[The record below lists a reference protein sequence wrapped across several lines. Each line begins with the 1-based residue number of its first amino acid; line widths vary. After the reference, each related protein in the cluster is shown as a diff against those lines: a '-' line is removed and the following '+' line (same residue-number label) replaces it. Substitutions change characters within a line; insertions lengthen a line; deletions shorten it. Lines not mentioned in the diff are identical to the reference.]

1 MDNPHKDRFSEVI
14 GGLVSGVAYARSV
27 ADMEAMR
34 IAYYYNQHNLL
45 KGMPIPRLRI
55 KRVSI
60 SLPIIMSEVIPA
72 VSAVRNPAIDIA
84 KSVVDNLQKAI
95 DGAEKEFADI
105 KSLKKQQRIIF
116 KPGEEE
122 LTDRFK
128 KILDIVLQEDAFQ
141 RIETQLTDAIEH
153 AYVDL
158 NLMEGNNPP
167 SDASLR
173 EKVGQVAEDV
183 VRKVFTEIIS
193 GYIYEKTVD
202 HGSKLDPERAK
213 KTIQELMGHEITIRL
228 IHNVRHAAENNAVI
242 AISIPPDF
250 YVSVN
255 TADVKNTGGGSD
267 TVTRLDMVLYEEG
280 LEWVTEECDGKKVS
294 KLTQE

>member
-1 MDNPHKDRFSEVI
+1 MDNPHKHRFSEVI
-14 GGLVSGVAYARSV
+14 GGLVSGVANARSV

-34 IAYYYNQHNLL
+34 IAYYYNQHELL

-72 VSAVRNPAIDIA
+72 VPAVRNPAIDIA
-84 KSVVDNLQKAI
+84 KSVVNILQKAI
-95 DGAEKEFADI
+95 DGAKKEFTDI
-105 KSLKKQQRIIF
+105 KSLKEQQRIIF
-116 KPGEEE
+116 EPGEEE
-122 LTDRFK
+122 LTDRLEK
-128 KILDIVLQEDAFQ
+128 LIDIALQEDVFQ
-141 RIETQLTDAIEH
+141 RVETQLTDAIEH

-158 NLMEGNNPP
+158 NLMEGNTP

-173 EKVGQVAEDV
+173 KKVGQVAEDV
-183 VRKVFTEIIS
+183 LRKVFTEIIS

-202 HGSKLDPERAK
+202 RGSKLDPERAK

-228 IHNVRHAAENNAVI
+228 IHDLRHAAEDNAVT

-267 TVTRLDMVLYEEG
+267 TVTRLDMVLHEEG
-280 LEWVTEECDGKKVS
+280 LEWMTEECDGKKVS
-294 KLTQE
+294 KLIPE

>member
-1 MDNPHKDRFSEVI
+1 MDNPHKHRFSEVI

-34 IAYYYNQHNLL
+34 IAYYYNQHELL

-60 SLPIIMSEVIPA
+60 SLPIIISEVIPA
-72 VSAVRNPAIDIA
+72 VPAVRNPAIDIA

-95 DGAEKEFADI
+95 DDAEKKFADI

-122 LTDRFK
+122 LTDRFE
-128 KILDIVLQEDAFQ
+128 KILDIALQENVFQ
-141 RIETQLTDAIEH
+141 RVETRLTDAIEN

-158 NLMEGNNPP
+158 NLMEGDTP
-167 SDASLR
+167 SDTSLR

-183 VRKVFTEIIS
+183 VRKIFTEIIS
-193 GYIYEKTVD
+193 GYIYKKTVD
-202 HGSKLDPERAK
+202 RGSKLDPERAN
-213 KTIQELMGHEITIRL
+213 KTIQELMGHKITIRL
-228 IHNVRHAAENNAVI
+228 IHNVRHSAEKNAVI

-267 TVTRLDMVLYEEG
+267 TITRLDMVLHEEG
-280 LEWVTEECDGKKVS
+280 IEWVTEECDGKQVS
-294 KLTQE
+294 KLTPE

>member
-1 MDNPHKDRFSEVI
+1 MDNPHKHRFSEVI

-34 IAYYYNQHNLL
+34 IAYYYNQHELL

-55 KRVSI
+55 KHVSI
-60 SLPIIMSEVIPA
+60 SLPIIISEVIPA
-72 VSAVRNPAIDIA
+72 VPAVRNPAIDIA

-95 DGAEKEFADI
+95 DGAKKQFADI

-116 KPGEEE
+116 EPGEEE
-122 LTDRFK
+122 LTGRFE
-128 KILDIVLQEDAFQ
+128 KILNIALQENVFQ
-141 RIETQLTDAIEH
+141 RIETQLTDAIEN

-158 NLMEGNNPP
+158 NLMEGDTP

-173 EKVGQVAEDV
+173 EKIGQVAEDV
-183 VRKVFTEIIS
+183 VRKVLTEIIS
-193 GYIYEKTVD
+193 GYIYKKTMD
-202 HGSKLDPERAK
+202 RGSKLDPERAN

-228 IHNVRHAAENNAVI
+228 IHNVRHAAEKKTVI

-267 TVTRLDMVLYEEG
+267 TVTRLDMVLHEEG
-280 LEWVTEECDGKKVS
+280 LEWVTEECDGKQVS
-294 KLTQE
+294 KLTPE